1 MRRTKNNG
9 ARGFFICIAVIVI
22 ALLVLLFMPV
32 NAKAYEGEYITT
44 HHQDALH
51 EAAEILR
58 AAGYAEGSE
67 VMMALKAA
75 WWEDDDA
82 MNILA
87 KMCKKEAPGTPD
99 AQYCPVWHQCCVMQ
113 NVINRTRM
121 DDMPDTVRGV
131 VSQKLPSGYY
141 AYNPAYCQ
149 GFEGIERHYYELAK
163 LVLDGDAMD
172 IYDIP
177 DDLMYH
183 DNAPH
188 GPIWKTSYVNTGY
201 FASTTYF
208 CTRG

>member
-1 MRRTKNNG
+1 MKNGKHYG
-9 ARGFFICIAVIVI
+9 ARGFFICMAVIVI
-22 ALLVLLFMPV
+22 ALLFLLLAPTG
-32 NAKAYEGEYITT
+32 ASAYEGEPVRTER
-44 HHQDALH
+44 QEALH
-51 EAAEILR
+51 EAADVLR
-58 AAGYAEGSE
+58 AAGYAEDSD
-67 VMMALKAA
+67 VMLALKAA
-75 WWEDDDA
+75 WWEEDDA

-177 DDLMYH
+177 EDLMYH

-201 FASTTYF
+201 FSSTTYF